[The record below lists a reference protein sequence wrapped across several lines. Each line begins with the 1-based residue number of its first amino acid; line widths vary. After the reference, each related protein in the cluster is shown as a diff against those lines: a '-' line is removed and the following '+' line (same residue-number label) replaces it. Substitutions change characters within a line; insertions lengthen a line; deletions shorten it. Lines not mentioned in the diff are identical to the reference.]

1 MLPQS
6 AHKVGD
12 FERWKPVFDATAALK
27 RGYGW
32 KQFSVFAIDGDRNN
46 VLVMEEFDT
55 MANAKALAAS
65 PDLKAAMGKAGVM
78 GPPGIRFIS
87 AVARENPWSKTTSRI
102 GHQR

>member
-1 MLPQS
+1 VLPQS
-6 AHKVGD
+6 AHKVED

-55 MANAKALAAS
+55 MANAKAFDEVDVQVRAQHGSHTGRAS
-65 PDLKAAMGKAGVM
+65 PG
-78 GPPGIRFIS
+78 
-87 AVARENPWSKTTSRI
+87 SRCS
-102 GHQR
+102 R